1 MKFQQ
6 WICPW
11 RRKKMFK
18 KKQKIPYSMTW
29 EYLNLSWT
37 IRSNASNKDS
47 VIRKRRWTRPIYL
60 QPMRSQKNV
69 RPKNAQFQFPLSHS
83 QTKMIRGNFFSKL
96 LTRSAWRSKTRL
108 NIRSKNS
115 WAQIRFFSPT
125 RISEVQYR
133 FMIKDLQ
140 LSLLRRVVI
149 RWAKIHLEWTDL
161 PSKIAQEKLL
171 ALQKDFL
178 ILLWRK

>member
-1 MKFQQ
+1 
-6 WICPW
+6 
-11 RRKKMFK
+11 
-18 KKQKIPYSMTW
+18 MTW
-29 EYLNLSWT
+29 EYQNLSWT

-47 VIRKRRWTRPIYL
+47 VIRKRRWTQSIYL
-60 QPMRSQKNV
+60 QSMRSPKNV

-115 WAQIRFFSPT
+115 WAQIRYFSPT
-125 RISEVQYR
+125 RISEVQSK
-133 FMIKDLQ
+133 FMSKDLQ
-140 LSLLRRVVI
+140 LSLQRRVAI
-149 RWAKIHLEWTDL
+149 RWARIPLGWTDL
-161 PSKIAQEKLL
+161 LLKIAQEKLS
-171 ALQKDFL
+171 ALQKDYL